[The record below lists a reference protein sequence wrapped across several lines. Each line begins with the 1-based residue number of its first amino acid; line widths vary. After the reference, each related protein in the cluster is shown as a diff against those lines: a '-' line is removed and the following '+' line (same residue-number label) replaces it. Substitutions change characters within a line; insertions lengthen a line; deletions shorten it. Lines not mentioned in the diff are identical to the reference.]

1 MRIVCAHMYKSKLFA
16 IITSVLVLGVSCAAY
31 AQTHIDPPTVV
42 VTKPVQPVSS
52 IAPSGALRVP
62 FTHVDLTARGT
73 DIIINDITVVR
84 TGMVDD
90 SAFDDILLLDSD
102 GEVLGEGSLDEEHT
116 VHFTDPIYISRD
128 RTMHLTVAANM
139 ADDLGEFDGQI
150 SSFTITNISASGYI
164 KVK

>member
-1 MRIVCAHMYKSKLFA
+1 MYKSKSFA
-16 IITSVLVLGVSCAAY
+16 IIISVLVLGVSCAAY
-31 AQTHIDPPTVV
+31 AQTHIDPPTLV

-62 FTHVDLTARGT
+62 FTNVDLTARGT
-73 DIIINDITVVR
+73 DIIISEIVVVR

-90 SAFDDILLLDSD
+90 RAFDDILLLDSD
-102 GEVLGEGSLDEEHT
+102 GEVLGEGSLDEDHT
-116 VHFTDPIYISRD
+116 VSFTDQIYIPRD
-128 RTMHLTVAANM
+128 TTVRLTVAANM

-150 SSFTITNISASGYI
+150 SSFAITSISASGYI